1 VNECLLNVE
10 NQYQD
15 IYKKYYKNLK
25 NTAYPQ
31 LSSFSDQECDREEVL
46 LPKEFGTKKWCKIK
60 SRARKFESINNT
72 PNDRKSSKAYRTTTQ
87 HRMRSKQPK
96 PKCKNTQNPFSSSTI
111 STKSLFGIRKNTTQ
125 NIDLEVSNLKS
136 LNLTM
141 ENNGEIKEDRDSISL
156 TKVDDSKK
164 VEFLTV
170 NTKKV
175 LNSKK
180 ITPRNLLRRTRIL

>member
-1 VNECLLNVE
+1 
-10 NQYQD
+10 
-15 IYKKYYKNLK
+15 
-25 NTAYPQ
+25 
-31 LSSFSDQECDREEVL
+31 
-46 LPKEFGTKKWCKIK
+46 
-60 SRARKFESINNT
+60 
-72 PNDRKSSKAYRTTTQ
+72 
-87 HRMRSKQPK
+87 MRSKQPK